1 MTPKPPRARHKN
13 QDKGWSFAGQR
24 PPKRKP
30 QSMDKFR
37 AAFRAFA
44 KRSGMTLETWS
55 RSRGIGGD
63 EG

>member
-1 MTPKPPRARHKN
+1 MTPPRARHKN

-44 KRSGMTLETWS
+44 KRSGMTLETW
-55 RSRGIGGD
+55 RHVGGD

>member
-1 MTPKPPRARHKN
+1 MTTKPPRHYRHKN
-13 QDKGWSFAGQR
+13 QDRGWSFAGKR
-24 PPKRKP
+24 PAKRKP

-44 KRSGMTLETWS
+44 KRSGMTLETW
-55 RSRGIGGD
+55 RHVGGGD